1 MKPIIATILDDRR
14 TKKSGKYPV
23 KVRITF
29 LRDRKYYPVGID
41 LTEDEFGI
49 IQNEEAIKKITP
61 ITLRRHYTDL
71 KLKCDAKRIKAK
83 DIIEKMPDFTFKLFE
98 KKFYT
103 NQRSTENVYEYYDNV
118 IKKLRQDGRM
128 GTSDNYQCSM
138 NSLKAFSPKLSLR
151 DVSVEF
157 LNDYEKWLLAQ
168 GKSISTV
175 GIYVRPLRAI
185 LNGAIEEGVISREA
199 HYPFGRRRYQIP
211 ASKNKKKALTIN
223 EIGRIYYYPAIA
235 GTWHERARDFF
246 LFSYF
251 GNGIN
256 MKDIALLRYRD
267 IDGEF
272 IRFVR
277 AKTQHTN
284 RTASSPISIVILKEM
299 QEIIDRWKNQVC
311 SPDNYLFPIL
321 SHGLTPYK
329 EQALIRQFTKMV
341 NKYLKL
347 ITKDVGIEKPVT
359 TYYARHS
366 FATVLRRSGTST
378 EIISESL
385 GHTNIRTTSSY
396 LDSFDDDT
404 RKETMVNLTKF

>member
-1 MKPIIATILDDRR
+1 MKPIIATILDSRHI
-14 TKKSGKYPV
+14 KKSGKYPV
-23 KVRITF
+23 KIRITF
-29 LRDRKYYPVGID
+29 LRERKYYPIGVD
-41 LTEDEFGI
+41 LTEEEFSI
-49 IQNEEAIKKITP
+49 VQNAEAIKKLPTIR
-61 ITLRRHYTDL
+61 LRRHYSDL
-71 KLKCDAKRIKAK
+71 KMECDAQHIKAVN
-83 DIIEKMPDFTFKLFE
+83 IIEKLPDFTFKLFE
-98 KKFYT
+98 RRYYSS
-103 NQRSTENVYEYYDNV
+103 QRSTENVYEYYDTV

-138 NSLKAFSPKLSLR
+138 NSLKAFSPRLSLR
-151 DVSVEF
+151 DISVEF

-175 GIYVRPLRAI
+175 GIYIRPLRAI
-185 LNGAIEEGVISREA
+185 LNGAIEEGIITREA

-211 ASKNKKKALTIN
+211 ASKNKKKALTVN
-223 EIGRIYYYPAIA
+223 EIGRIYYYPAIP

-284 RTASSPISIVILKEM
+284 RTAGSSITIVILKEM
-299 QEIIDRWKNQVC
+299 QAIIDRWRNEDS

-329 EQALIRQFTKMV
+329 EQSLIRQFTKMV

-366 FATVLRRSGTST
+366 FATVLRRSGAST

-396 LDSFDDDT
+396 LDSFEDDT
-404 RKETMVNLTKF
+404 RKETMVNLTRF

>member
-1 MKPIIATILDDRR
+1 MKPTIVTILDNRR

-23 KVRITF
+23 KVRISF
-29 LRDRKYYPVGID
+29 LRDRKYYPVEVD
-41 LTEDEFGI
+41 LTEEEFGI
-49 IQNEEAIKKITP
+49 IQNEETIKKLTP
-61 ITLRRHYTDL
+61 MKLRRHYIDL
-71 KLKCDAKRIKAK
+71 KLKCDVMRMKAES
-83 DIIEKMPDFTFKLFE
+83 IIDKMPDFTFKLFE
-98 KKFYT
+98 RKFYT
-103 NQRSTENVYEYYDNV
+103 NQRSTENVYDYYEST

-157 LNDYEKWLLAQ
+157 LKEYEIWLLGQ

-175 GIYVRPLRAI
+175 GIYIRPLRAI
-185 LNGAIEEGVISREA
+185 LNGAIEEGVISREV

-211 ASKNKKKALTIN
+211 ASKNKKKALTVN
-223 EIGRIYYYPAIA
+223 EIGRLYYYPAIP

-284 RTASSPISIVILKEM
+284 RTASYSISIFILKEI
-299 QEIIDRWKNQVC
+299 QEIIDRWKNDDN
-311 SPDNYLFPIL
+311 SSDNYLFPIL

-366 FATVLRRSGTST
+366 FATVLRRGGTST

-385 GHTNIRTTSSY
+385 GHSNIRTTSSY

-404 RKETMVNLTKF
+404 RKEVMANLTKF